1 MPTTMTWMELTPTA
15 FGRSENTQ
23 PLSLVMRENEGQQFS
38 KLQHFLRK
46 NDPIPWSFH
55 LVWMSFPCL
64 TPLTHRSVPWWFNS
78 LKRGSFHGIYHHLL
92 IIYSSFTHHLLVDP
106 YSPYW
111 FPGRVTPPATTSG
124 GLFKSG
130 QAHDSPWWWRI
141 WPCAP
146 GSRRASLKWDYRRLH
161 ASGWQHWDPWSNMIH
176 DNKGWVWVV
185 DICIIFNIIYIYIRI

>member
-38 KLQHFLRK
+38 KLQHVLRK

-92 IIYSSFTHHLLVDP
+92 IIYLWIPIHPIGFLGGWPLQPPPVGAFLKVARHTTL
-106 YSPYW
+106 
-111 FPGRVTPPATTSG
+111 PGDGGSGPALQVRGVQVWNETIEGSTPRD
-124 GLFKSG
+124 
-130 QAHDSPWWWRI
+130 DSI
-141 WPCAP
+141 
-146 GSRRASLKWDYRRLH
+146 G
-161 ASGWQHWDPWSNMIH
+161 IH
-176 DNKGWVWVV
+176 DPIWSMITKDGSG
-185 DICIIFNIIYIYIRI
+185 